1 MFLLPLFL
9 GPQRGTVPPTDKTF
23 SYRFPHAA
31 ITVDSVI
38 LRFDWP
44 QAKVTIPEGELRPG
58 PALQILLVRRS
69 LESTPGEYPE
79 PFPGQWA
86 LPGGYVKIGQET
98 PCQAVRRVIKEEC
111 RLESIDLEQFHISAE
126 PDRDPRE
133 FNISFAYLW
142 LLRSDDHPQ
151 PVRELKAGKLETAWY
166 PLHAI
171 PEEIA
176 FDHRSI
182 IAAAIERLRER
193 FRREPSGRG
202 LLPPLFTM
210 RMMFDLYTYLLCT
223 DFSSTMTKGESQDS
237 GVQPRPV
244 SNTDNGRVNHLAA
257 FRKLITADNVHFSYR
272 VVPFNLDDP
281 VVAPDDAALRQMAER
296 TLEKIAEERSQV
308 GPKDRN
314 LYRFEKVSPPISDD
328 RSGGRLF
335 NLIW

>member
-1 MFLLPLFL
+1 MFLLPLFI

-44 QAKVTIPEGELRPG
+44 QAKMALSEGEPRPG
-58 PALQILLVRRS
+58 PALQILLVRRP
-69 LESTPGEYPE
+69 LESTPGEHPE

-98 PCQAVRRVIKEEC
+98 PCQAVRRVIKNEC
-111 RLESIDLEQFHISAE
+111 RLESVDLEQFHISDD
-126 PDRDPRE
+126 PNRDPRE

-142 LLRSDDHPQ
+142 LLREEDHPQ
-151 PVRELKAGKLETAWY
+151 PVRELSVGKLETAWY
-166 PLHAI
+166 PLHAL

-176 FDHRSI
+176 FDHRAI
-182 IAAAIERLRER
+182 IATAIERLRER

-223 DFSSTMTKGESQDS
+223 DFSATMSKGESKDS
-237 GVQPRPV
+237 GVQPRPALF
-244 SNTDNGRVNHLAA
+244 SGSGRVNQLAA
-257 FRKLITADNVHFSYR
+257 FRKLITADNAHFSYG
-272 VVPFNLDDP
+272 VVPFNEDASE
-281 VVAPDDAALRQMAER
+281 VAPDDEALRQTAAAIR
-296 TLEKIAEERSQV
+296 EKIAKERSQV
-308 GPKDRN
+308 GPKDWN
-314 LYRFEKVSPPISDD
+314 LYRFQKVAPPVSDD
-328 RSGGRLF
+328 RSSGRLF